1 MGRVVVVAREARK
14 RGGKW
19 EPREEVESN
28 TIRGQANPILT
39 VCPVE
44 TIHPHPPVTEGEKK
58 KERRKEKKEKI
69 TQHALT
75 ANLPLM
81 DGSNN

>member
-1 MGRVVVVAREARK
+1 MEARK

-19 EPREEVESN
+19 EPREEVERN

-39 VCPVE
+39 ACPVE
-44 TIHPHPPVTEGEKK
+44 TIHPNPPVNEGEKK
-58 KERRKEKKEKI
+58 KERRKKKI